1 MHGSLPVFII
11 GGNMKK
17 TKLPARFWVALTLF
31 SFIGQVAWVVE
42 NMYFN
47 VFIYKMFRADAGD
60 ISLMVAASAVAAT
73 VTTLIIGALSDKLGK
88 RRIFIAG
95 GYILWGISILS
106 FALIR
111 TDIIEKIVPATA
123 SAASVGV
130 SLVIIMDCVMTFFGS
145 SANDACFNAWL
156 TDSTDQTN
164 RGSAE
169 GVNAMMPLIAI
180 LAVFGGFMPFDLDL
194 PSSWVTIYAIIGAAV
209 IAAGIAGFFLIRD
222 NVKGPAEGAEG
233 NYFANIFYGFRPS
246 VVRRTPVLYATLA
259 AFAVF
264 GISIQ
269 IFMPYLIL
277 YYSVTLGIDNY
288 VLVMAPAI
296 IIAAAVTLAAG
307 KCYDRFGFRA
317 TVIPALAAL
326 AAGYTVLY
334 FCRAVVPVFIG
345 SLLMMSGY
353 LAGAAVFGAMLRDNT
368 PPRRAGMF
376 QGLRIVGQVLI
387 PGMIGPAIGAAV
399 LRGAEKVVGDDGTAS
414 FVPNR
419 NIFLAALVA
428 AVLIL
433 PLIAWVSALVKK
445 GSAAEVTENG
455 KA

>member
-123 SAASVGV
+123 SAASV
-130 SLVIIMDCVMTFFGS
+130 
-145 SANDACFNAWL
+145 
-156 TDSTDQTN
+156 
-164 RGSAE
+164 
-169 GVNAMMPLIAI
+169 
-180 LAVFGGFMPFDLDL
+180 
-194 PSSWVTIYAIIGAAV
+194 
-209 IAAGIAGFFLIRD
+209 
-222 NVKGPAEGAEG
+222 
-233 NYFANIFYGFRPS
+233 
-246 VVRRTPVLYATLA
+246 VRRTPVLYATLA

-296 IIAAAVTLAAG
+296 IIAAAVTLATG

-326 AAGYTVLY
+326 AAGYAVLY
-334 FCRAVVPVFIG
+334 FCRAVVPVFVG

-414 FVPNR
+414 FVPNH